1 MFYYGEKDE
10 CLVQVLKE
18 WKEISEKDRRFVSL
32 IKPENMHIVSAR
44 LFLESAIPREN
55 ALCAEIY
62 MRSIILCE
70 LEEKPTYVTLPED
83 ADIYLYGFAIDFV
96 YEYARNEDG
105 KMTFSEPEWK
115 IQNIRNWAQNSAS
128 KKINLQINI
137 LFDKIGNLIRKF

>member
-1 MFYYGEKDE
+1 
-10 CLVQVLKE
+10 
-18 WKEISEKDRRFVSL
+18 
-32 IKPENMHIVSAR
+32 MHILSAR

-96 YEYARNEDG
+96 G
-105 KMTFSEPEWK
+105 ILFCSSIIK
-115 IQNIRNWAQNSAS
+115 IQGLRIRTKRGRKDDIQRARMENSKYQKLAQNSAS

>member
-1 MFYYGEKDE
+1 
-10 CLVQVLKE
+10 
-18 WKEISEKDRRFVSL
+18 
-32 IKPENMHIVSAR
+32 MHIVSAR

-96 YEYARNEDG
+96 G
-105 KMTFSEPEWK
+105 KEILLPLIK
-115 IQNIRNWAQNSAS
+115 IQGLRVRTKRRWKDDVRRARMENSKHQKLAQTSSS

-137 LFDKIGNLIRKF
+137 LFDKID

>member
-1 MFYYGEKDE
+1 M
-10 CLVQVLKE
+10 CNASL
-18 WKEISEKDRRFVSL
+18 VSL

-96 YEYARNEDG
+96 SIFFL
-105 KMTFSEPEWK
+105 TS
-115 IQNIRNWAQNSAS
+115 
-128 KKINLQINI
+128 
-137 LFDKIGNLIRKF
+137 FDKIRRFTSTHETRTEK

>member
-1 MFYYGEKDE
+1 MFFFGEKDE
-10 CLVQVLKE
+10 CLAQVLEE
-18 WKEISEKDRRFVSL
+18 WKEISEKDRRIGKLKHKLISNASLVSL

-70 LEEKPTYVTLPED
+70 LEKKPTYVTLPED

-96 YEYARNEDG
+96 SIIFL
-105 KMTFSEPEWK
+105 TP
-115 IQNIRNWAQNSAS
+115 
-128 KKINLQINI
+128 
-137 LFDKIGNLIRKF
+137 FDKI